1 MFRLYELYSLYLKK
15 MASYGTSPTWCL
27 CEKLPRS
34 ILHIA
39 PTPELWCEVCGR
51 RRRPRACISSS
62 SDEEEKAAVR
72 QQMLAER
79 RRSEEGRQGSVR
91 VKVAMTAK
99 KPKPRRKASCMKC
112 GGEPKPPLGGCGA
125 GPQQSKSKGTN
136 HKLYAGR
143 FGHYRKPQRLQAKRK
158 DEDAAN
164 GPMNQIEIEPV
175 ATAPPPPPS
184 PPPSPPAYAAKPSES
199 LWEQPSEDMPNL
211 VAFAHEVFNRPLH
224 LRKRQPSFYDN
235 LFVSDF
241 IPLDKPITDSAGGA
255 ISKRRRLFGRP
266 LRSHCSRP
274 LPPLSQVLSEI
285 LAKQKVRAKG
295 GGLAPKEEE
304 PNGSNEATQFSPFD
318 IYEGPSEDALVVD
331 SARLVLR
338 QPKALHIK
346 QRADL
351 PPTRLSSFESE
362 PSSDCSSS
370 SPFDVP
376 SAPPAERQRHSYSVG
391 APLRLH
397 EMMKAVAHSGLSDSS
412 ASSSS
417 SSSSSHKSASS
428 TLPVHQQSVRSRGG
442 EEPPYIE
449 EKPAEPEL
457 LPISIIE
464 KILWLM
470 EQKPATENG
479 PTNPLTDDALQQI
492 SLIEKQDEHIEN
504 SHSESVKGLL
514 QFMESLHITDA
525 GESDDNRSEILNNDA
540 ELKIVDTPVPE
551 SHHPN
556 DMSNELPL
564 NSSNK
569 SAGDEKYVNIFS
581 NGGNRPNLD
590 KGFAPNRRA
599 RLLSKPT
606 SPQSRSSGSTSMW
619 SIISGLFTSKQSS
632 AKPTLSS
639 SHDEE
644 MKPLKRSHN
653 LHYGTINAHNTKP
666 TKPSHPVQSKEI
678 KESKRSCQRCGLN
691 RKKKNVANANIQ
703 NKLNNCCGAQKPCC
717 RPHSST
723 DSKIT
728 TTSPCQTTPGTSSTR
743 IELKAK
749 LGKPNIIINKKCK
762 INREELKKSV
772 VPKSLDSSKLGASIT
787 NGAAECPTPAQ
798 SVTNSSTHFESCF
811 GIASPSVKPAAR
823 SANLKPGPE
832 LKNNLLQELL
842 DKLKASKRQKQPTV
856 YHAIRTL
863 ATVRHASSEIINPKM
878 VAVARDVTCASN
890 TGQMQQYIVSP
901 AIVPESSLG
910 IYEFRTPDIQAIEL
924 AKSNANSKQ
933 GNLEEKPTPIAH
945 SETCPQT
952 DESSVNSNVHENKSR
967 VPQKKSHPV
976 WPAHPFRHRKGH
988 IKYKAMELELSYAL
1002 SDENMSMKNKPL
1014 KESVSKENKTLKNRK
1029 RRKNN
1034 EMWIVNEMV
1043 HQKINE
1049 MMTKPIKLLSVNES
1063 KALQT

>member
-15 MASYGTSPTWCL
+15 MASYGASPTWCL

-112 GGEPKPPLGGCGA
+112 GGELKPPLAGA

-143 FGHYRKPQRLQAKRK
+143 FGHYRKPQRLQSKRK
-158 DEDAAN
+158 DEDFAN
-164 GPMNQIEIEPV
+164 GPINQIEIEPV
-175 ATAPPPPPS
+175 PTAPPPPPS

-304 PNGSNEATQFSPFD
+304 PNGSNAATQFSPFD

-376 SAPPAERQRHSYSVG
+376 SAPPADRQRHSYSVG

-417 SSSSSHKSASS
+417 SSSSSRKSASS

-479 PTNPLTDDALQQI
+479 PTNPLTDDALQHI
-492 SLIEKQDEHIEN
+492 SQIEKQDEHIEN

-525 GESDDNRSEILNNDA
+525 GESDDNRSDILNNDA
-540 ELKIVDTPVPE
+540 ELKIVDTSVPE
-551 SHHPN
+551 SHQPN

-564 NSSNK
+564 NTSNK
-569 SAGDEKYVNIFS
+569 SAGDEKYVNVLS
-581 NGGNRPNLD
+581 NGKRHSVD
-590 KGFAPNRRA
+590 KGCAPNGRA
-599 RLLSKPT
+599 RLLSKP
-606 SPQSRSSGSTSMW
+606 SSSQSRSSGSTSMW

-632 AKPTLSS
+632 GKPNVSS
-639 SHDEE
+639 SLDEE
-644 MKPLKRSHN
+644 MKPLKRAHN

-666 TKPSHPVQSKEI
+666 TKPSNPLLSKDI
-678 KESKRSCQRCGLN
+678 KESKQSCRKCGLN
-691 RKKKNVANANIQ
+691 RRKRNVANANTQ
-703 NKLNNCCGAQKPCC
+703 RKPCC
-717 RPHSST
+717 RLHSST

-728 TTSPCQTTPGTSSTR
+728 STSPCQTTPGTSSTK

-749 LGKPNIIINKKCK
+749 LEKPSINKKCRSH
-762 INREELKKSV
+762 REELK
-772 VPKSLDSSKLGASIT
+772 KSLDSSKLKVNVT

-823 SANLKPGPE
+823 VADLKPGTDV
-832 LKNNLLQELL
+832 KNNLLRELL
-842 DKLKASKRQKQPTV
+842 HKLKASQRQKPPTV

-878 VAVARDVTCASN
+878 VAVARDVSFASN

-901 AIVPESSLG
+901 ATVPESTLG
-910 IYEFRTPDIQAIEL
+910 IYEFRTPDIQAIQL
-924 AKSNANSKQ
+924 AKSNANFKQ
-933 GNLEEKPTPIAH
+933 ENLEEKPTPIAH
-945 SETCPQT
+945 SETCLQT
-952 DESSVNSNVHENKSR
+952 DESSLNSKVLGNK
-967 VPQKKSHPV
+967 KNHPV

-988 IKYKAMELELSYAL
+988 IKYKAMQLELSYKV
-1002 SDENMSMKNKPL
+1002 SDEDMSIKNRPL
-1014 KESVSKENKTLKNRK
+1014 KECVTKENKTLRNRK
-1029 RRKNN
+1029 RRKNS

-1049 MMTKPIKLLSVNES
+1049 MMTKPIKLLSVNET
-1063 KALQT
+1063 KALQS